1 MSATAALLR
10 PHEHPDIHL
19 PMARNVEIKARI
31 ESVEALAPRVASIAT
46 ATPVELRQDDIF
58 FRCDSG
64 RLKLRVFADGNGE
77 LIFYRR
83 ADEQGPKESFYLLA
97 PTSSP
102 DTLRELLTAAY
113 GQMGRVSKHRSLF
126 LVGRTRVH
134 LDRVEGLGHFLEL
147 EVVLAEGE
155 SAVAGVDEAHDLME
169 QLGVLPSQLVEGA
182 YVDLLAQRRASVSVR
197 KASLDDVPVLVRLIA
212 DSARGLSRDDYT
224 SEQIE
229 AALGTAW
236 GIDTE
241 LIRDGTYFVAESEVG
256 IVACGGWSRRRK
268 LFGADAQGGQQS
280 EWLDPTID
288 SARIRAFFV
297 RPGWAR
303 LGIGQMLLNICEA
316 EAHTNGFRSVELM
329 ATLPGQRLYQAYGYT
344 GNEQI
349 EYPLSGELTIA
360 FVPMK
365 KVLA

>member
-1 MSATAALLR
+1 
-10 PHEHPDIHL
+10 
-19 PMARNVEIKARI
+19 MARNVEIKARI
-31 ESVEALAPRVASIAT
+31 RSVEALALRVASIAT
-46 ATPVELRQDDIF
+46 EGPVEIRQDDTF
-58 FRCDSG
+58 FRCDAG

-83 ADEQGPKESFYLLA
+83 ADKQDPKESFYLLA

-113 GQMGRVSKHRSLF
+113 GQVGRVRKHRTLF
-126 LVGRTRVH
+126 LVGRTRIH
-134 LDRVEGLGHFLEL
+134 LDRVEGLGDFLEL
-147 EVVLAEGE
+147 EVVLADGE
-155 SAVAGVDEAHDLME
+155 SADVGVDEAHDLMAR
-169 QLGVLPSQLVEGA
+169 LDVLPSQLAEGA
-182 YVDLLAQRRASVSVR
+182 YVDLLAQRRVSVSVR

-212 DSARGLSRDDYT
+212 DSARGLSQGDYT

-236 GIDTE
+236 GVDTE
-241 LIRDGTYFVAESEVG
+241 LIHDGTYFVAEANAG
-256 IVACGGWSRRRK
+256 IVGCGGWSRRRK

-280 EWLDPTID
+280 ELLDPTID

-303 LGIGQMLLNICEA
+303 LGIGQTLLNICEA
-316 EAHTNGFRSVELM
+316 EARGSGFQSAELM

-344 GNEQI
+344 GNERI

>member
-1 MSATAALLR
+1 MR
-10 PHEHPDIHL
+10 
-19 PMARNVEIKARI
+19 
-31 ESVEALAPRVASIAT
+31 
-46 ATPVELRQDDIF
+46 
-58 FRCDSG
+58 
-64 RLKLRVFADGNGE
+64 DGNGE

-102 DTLRELLTAAY
+102 DALRELLTSAY
-113 GQMGRVSKHRSLF
+113 GQVGRVRKHRTLF

-147 EVVLAEGE
+147 EVVLADGE
-155 SAVAGVDEAHDLME
+155 SAVVGVGEAHDLME

-236 GIDTE
+236 GVDTE
-241 LIRDGTYFVAESEVG
+241 LIRDGTYFVAEANDRDSRVVAAGAAEGSSLARMHRVG
-256 IVACGGWSRRRK
+256 GN
-268 LFGADAQGGQQS
+268 
-280 EWLDPTID
+280 PTCLTP
-288 SARIRAFFV
+288 RWIRPGFV
-297 RPGWAR
+297 RSLSSRIGRASELAR
-303 LGIGQMLLNICEA
+303 RC
-316 EAHTNGFRSVELM
+316 
-329 ATLPGQRLYQAYGYT
+329 
-344 GNEQI
+344 
-349 EYPLSGELTIA
+349 
-360 FVPMK
+360 
-365 KVLA
+365 